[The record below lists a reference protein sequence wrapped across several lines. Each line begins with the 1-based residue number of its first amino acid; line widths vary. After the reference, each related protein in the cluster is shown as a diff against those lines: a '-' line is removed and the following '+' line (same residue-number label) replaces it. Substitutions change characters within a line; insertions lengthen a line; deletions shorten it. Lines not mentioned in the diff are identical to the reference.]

1 MALIL
6 TQLLLENVDSAE
18 SSPDDEWD
26 GNDSPPEENPESD
39 PVDAGN
45 DTAAPSVEK
54 DLLQEKERPGLIIL
68 FFILILAALG
78 GGVYLTQK
86 YYRMY
91 MDELMYEADREREER

>member
-1 MALIL
+1 M
-6 TQLLLENVDSAE
+6 
-18 SSPDDEWD
+18 
-26 GNDSPPEENPESD
+26 
-39 PVDAGN
+39 DAGN